1 MKVIPAIDV
10 QGGKCVR
17 LFQGD
22 FEQIT
27 EYSNDPVSV
36 ARTFADYSATDLHIV
51 DLDGARSG
59 AQANRELIAK
69 IASETDMAV

>member
-1 MKVIPAIDV
+1 MKVIPAIDI

-22 FEQIT
+22 FEQST
-27 EYSNDPVSV
+27 EYSNDPVAM
-36 ARTFADYSATDLHIV
+36 ARTFADFSASDLHIV

-59 AQANRELIAK
+59 DQVSSWVGQNTG
-69 IASETDMAV
+69 SGSMV